1 MKTNADSS
9 LRREV
14 EAAVAKAVKTI
25 GIDRFRKEPI
35 VQRFIGRGAA
45 VSSLYRWIDASIASG
60 KPGQAAVRAVKK
72 AVKARA
78 ARTPDPV
85 SEIVEEVRE
94 HLPAAVRLE
103 EVSGTPTVKIIE
115 ELGTVV
121 ADLKSLVKHA
131 KGADGSVRNARLL
144 LSASD
149 RVRACM
155 ETALKIQAAMRDI
168 DQVDRLHDAILD
180 EIRRESP
187 ETAERILR
195 RLAAMAS
202 QYGA

>member
-1 MKTNADSS
+1 MKTQADSS
-9 LRREV
+9 LRGEV
-14 EAAVAKAVKTI
+14 EAEVARSVKTI
-25 GIDRFRKEPI
+25 GIDRFRKEPV
-35 VQRFIGRGAA
+35 VQKFLGRGAA
-45 VSSLYRWIDASIASG
+45 ASTLYRWIDASIASG

-72 AVKARA
+72 AAAVRA

-85 SEIVEEVRE
+85 AEVVEEIRE
-94 HLPAAVRLE
+94 CLPATVRLE
-103 EVSGTPTVKIIE
+103 EVTGTPTIKIID

-121 ADLKSLVKHA
+121 ADLKALVKHA
-131 KGADGSVRNARLL
+131 KGSDGSVRNARLL

-155 ETALKIQAAMRDI
+155 ETALKIQAAMREVA
-168 DQVDRLHDAILD
+168 QVDRLHDAILE
-180 EIRRESP
+180 EIGRESP
-187 ETAERILR
+187 ETAERIYR

>member
-14 EAAVAKAVKTI
+14 EAAVAKSVKAI

-35 VQRFIGRGAA
+35 VHRFIGRGAA

-60 KPGQAAVRAVKK
+60 KPGQAAVKAVKK
-72 AVKARA
+72 AAKARA
-78 ARTPDPV
+78 SRTPDPV
-85 SEIVEEVRE
+85 GEIVDEVRE
-94 HLPAAVRLE
+94 RLPVTVRLE
-103 EVSGTPTVKIIE
+103 DVAGTPTVKIIE

-121 ADLKSLVKHA
+121 ADLKSLVRHA
-131 KGADGSVRNARLL
+131 KCADGSVRNARLL
-144 LSASD
+144 LQASD

-155 ETALKIQAAMRDI
+155 ETALKVQAAMRDVA
-168 DQVDRLHDAILD
+168 QVDRLHDAILE

-187 ETAERILR
+187 ETAERILHR
-195 RLAAMAS
+195 IDIIAAAW
-202 QYGA
+202 GG

>member
-1 MKTNADSS
+1 MKSNADSS
-9 LRREV
+9 LRRGV
-14 EAAVAKAVKTI
+14 EAAVAKSVKAI

-35 VQRFIGRGAA
+35 VQQFLGRGAA

-60 KPGQAAVRAVKK
+60 KPGQAAVK
-72 AVKARA
+72 AVRKAAKARA

-85 SEIVEEVRE
+85 GEVVEEVRE
-94 HLPAAVRLE
+94 RLPAVVRLE
-103 EVSGTPTVKIIE
+103 EVSGTPTLKIIE

-149 RVRACM
+149 RIRASM
-155 ETALKIQAAMRDI
+155 ETALKIQAAMRDVA
-168 DQVDRLHDAILD
+168 QVDRLHEAILE

-187 ETAERILR
+187 ETAERILHR
-195 RLAAMAS
+195 IDIIAADW
-202 QYGA
+202 GG